1 MLNWRTHAAL
11 PVLRSYNDALIHYN
25 NVTPIRGDKEGTKP
39 VGRRDQKFF
48 SIWQGDDKSINI
60 GYRWH
65 RDMPLIKFY
74 DDGRVALKTHM
85 GSSCRER
92 VERIVNIRLQREHN
106 RTWVQAKTYQ
116 DGNEVRGWFPIS
128 SPKDNWRS
136 PHKEALFI
144 IHKDSIPTFLNSTPV
159 ETHVKD
165 RQASKGIIAKYKPF
179 RSYVENMAKLTDGRV
194 PSMTPPELRALLGLS
209 VEPSDVN
216 KDVHLCPTYSYGG
229 YVERHP
235 KYRALFFEL
244 LESGELED
252 MYKAMLW
259 VSASTGNYYWGSRG
273 IEGHPIDSWRLAWE
287 RILNVHHRA
296 TLFFKTTSRDGVIR
310 ADRYARFFTAI

>member
-1 MLNWRTHAAL
+1 MLNWRTHGAL
-11 PVLRSYNDALIHYN
+11 PVLRNYNDALTHYN
-25 NVTPIRGDKEGTKP
+25 NVTPIRGDKDKTKP

-48 SIWQGDDKSINI
+48 AIWQGDDKSINI
-60 GYRWH
+60 GYHWH
-65 RDMPLIKFY
+65 KDKPLIKFY

-92 VERIVNIRLQREHN
+92 VERIVNIRLQRKHN

-116 DGNEVRGWFPIS
+116 DGEEVSGWFPIS
-128 SPKDNWRS
+128 NTKDNWRS
-136 PHKEALFI
+136 EHREALFVM
-144 IHKDSIPTFLNSTPV
+144 HKDSIPTFLNSTPV

-194 PSMTPPELRALLGLS
+194 PSMTPPELRALLDLS
-209 VEPSDVN
+209 VDKQDVN
-216 KDVHLCPTYSYGG
+216 RDVSLCPKYAYGD
-229 YVERHP
+229 VERHA

-244 LESGELED
+244 LESSEPED

-259 VSASTGNYYWGSRG
+259 VSASVNGYWHGNT
-273 IEGHPIDSWRLAWE
+273 EGRDIGSWRLAWE
-287 RILNVHHRA
+287 RTLNIHHRA
-296 TLFFKTTSRDGVIR
+296 TLFFKTQSRDGVIR
-310 ADRYARFFTAI
+310 PDRYARFFNAV

>member
-1 MLNWRTHAAL
+1 MLNHTTYYAL
-11 PVLRSYNDALIHYN
+11 PRLYCYADALTHYN
-25 NVTPIRGDKEGTKP
+25 NVTPIRGDKDKTKP

-48 SIWQGDDKSINI
+48 AIWKNDDESVSV

-65 RDMPLIKFY
+65 DDKPLIKFHT
-74 DDGRVALKTHM
+74 DGSIGIKTHI
-85 GSSCRER
+85 SASCRER
-92 VERIVNIRLQREHN
+92 VQRILGMNLQRKHN

-128 SPKDNWRS
+128 SPKDSWRS
-136 PHKEALFI
+136 EHREALFI
-144 IHKDSIPTFLNSTPV
+144 VQKHGGAPTFLNSTPV

-194 PSMTPPELRALLGLS
+194 PYMQSSELRALLDLS
-209 VEPSDVN
+209 VDKQDVN
-216 KDVHLCPTYSYGG
+216 RDVSLCPQYAYGD
-229 YVERHP
+229 VERHA

-244 LESGELED
+244 LESSEPED

-259 VSASTGNYYWGSRG
+259 VSASVNGYWHGNT
-273 IEGHPIDSWRLAWE
+273 EGRDIGSWRLAWE
-287 RILNVHHRA
+287 RTLNIHHRA
-296 TLFFKTTSRDGVIR
+296 TLFFKTQSRDGVIR
-310 ADRYARFFTAI
+310 PDRYARFFNAV